1 MFLLVILEVF
11 LVIGVVLILLTQII
25 MPMLFGTRLFPLF
38 RNSELKKKVEETRH
52 QVEDLKDQNEQ
63 LDVLSG
69 LLAERK
75 ALEEQIAKI
84 ENQSTENG
92 VK

>member
-1 MFLLVILEVF
+1 
-11 LVIGVVLILLTQII
+11 